1 MKAWKAIYKEILLG
15 TTLLNAEM
23 DIIYIDVHQYI
34 LSMQMEKYLYPAS
47 TVKHTTVHTSVLG
60 ISYVADIATVLH
72 VLHKRIQDPVKNL

>member
-1 MKAWKAIYKEILLG
+1 
-15 TTLLNAEM
+15 
-23 DIIYIDVHQYI
+23 
-34 LSMQMEKYLYPAS
+34 MEKYLYPAS